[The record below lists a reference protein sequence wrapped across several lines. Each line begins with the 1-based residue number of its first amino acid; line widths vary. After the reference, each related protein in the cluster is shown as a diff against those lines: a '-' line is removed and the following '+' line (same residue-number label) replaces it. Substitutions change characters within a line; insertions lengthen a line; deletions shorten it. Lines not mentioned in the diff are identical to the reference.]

1 MNTLKPLLLI
11 GLGLAAGLLLSRFLD
26 PGTGSRDAADAQ
38 DPGEPLYWVAPMDP
52 DYRRDRPGKS
62 PMGMDLVPVYAEGD
76 AGSSPG
82 TVRIHPNVINNLGVR
97 TASVERGVLE
107 PEIRTV
113 GHVTFDENQL
123 VHIHPRVEGWI
134 QTLDVKAEG
143 DPVTAGEPLFELY
156 SPTLVNAQEE
166 LLLALNRNNPALIDA
181 ALQRLAALDVPERA
195 IESLR
200 RTRTVNQTIRIPA
213 PQSGVLETLAVREGM
228 YVSPG
233 MNVMTIGPLDHV
245 WLVGELYERQALFVR
260 EGDPISLTLDYL
272 PGRLWSGTVDYVYPS
287 LNETTRTVRIRAVL
301 QNEDGALKPGM
312 FGELRVRAARQ
323 DTPALLIPREA
334 LIRTGSQNRV
344 VLALEGGRFKS
355 VAVQPGH
362 IGRDQVEIL
371 DGLEEGDRVVSS
383 AQFLIDSE
391 SSKTSDFLRMDSGGH
406 TERMD
411 HGEMDHGEMDHGAMN
426 HSGMDDGEMD
436 P

>member
-1 MNTLKPLLLI
+1 MTPLKTGLLAGLALALGTLI
-11 GLGLAAGLLLSRFLD
+11 GSRID
-26 PGTGSRDAADAQ
+26 WPAPDDSASSGTGDS
-38 DPGEPLYWVAPMDP
+38 GEPLYWVAPMDP
-52 DYRRDRPGKS
+52 DYRRDGPGKS
-62 PMGMDLVPVYAEGD
+62 PMGMDLVPVYADD
-76 AGSSPG
+76 AGADRPG
-82 TVRIHPNVINNLGVR
+82 TVRISPNVVNNLGVR
-97 TASVERGVLE
+97 TATVARGVLE

-134 QTLDVKAEG
+134 QTLRIKAEG
-143 DPVTAGEPLFELY
+143 DPVMSGEPLFQLY

-181 ALQRLAALDVPERA
+181 ALERLAALEVPASA

-200 RTRTVNQTIRIPA
+200 RTRSVSQTIDIPS
-213 PQSGVLETLAVREGM
+213 PQSGVVQTLAVREGM

-245 WLVGELYERQALFVR
+245 WLVGELYERQALAVHT
-260 EGDPISLTLDYL
+260 GDAISLSLDYL
-272 PGRLWSGTVDYVYPS
+272 PGREWKGTVDYVYPS
-287 LNETTRTVRIRAVL
+287 LNEITRTVRVRAVL

-312 FGELRVRAARQ
+312 FGELRIRAARAG
-323 DTPALLIPREA
+323 TPTLLIPREA

-344 VLALEGGRFKS
+344 VLALDEGRFKS
-355 VAVQPGH
+355 VAVKPGH

-371 DGLEEGDRVVSS
+371 EGLEEGDRIVSS

-391 SSKTSDFLRMDSGGH
+391 SSKTSDFR
-406 TERMD
+406 RMD
-411 HGEMDHGEMDHGAMN
+411 HSEPLNHSEVNHSEMNHSEMDHSEMTR
-426 HSGMDDGEMD
+426 
-436 P
+436 

>member
-11 GLGLAAGLLLSRFLD
+11 GLGLILGALLSWLLIPDAGDR
-26 PGTGSRDAADAQ
+26 GSTDIGAT
-38 DPGEPLYWVAPMDP
+38 GEPLYWVAPMDP
-52 DYRRDRPGKS
+52 EYRRDGPGKS
-62 PMGMDLVPVYAEGD
+62 PMGMDLVPVYADD
-76 AGSSPG
+76 ADPSPG
-82 TVRIHPNVINNLGVR
+82 TVRISPDVINNLGVR
-97 TASVERGVLE
+97 TAIVTRGILE

-166 LLLALNRNNPALIDA
+166 LVLALNRNNPALIDA
-181 ALQRLAALDVPERA
+181 ALERLAALDVPQSA
-195 IESLR
+195 IESVR

-245 WLVGELYERQALFVR
+245 WLVGELYERQALSVR
-260 EGDPISLTLDYL
+260 AGDPISLTLDYL
-272 PGRLWSGTVDYVYPS
+272 PGRVWSGTVDYVYPS
-287 LNETTRTVRIRAVL
+287 LNEVTRTVRVRAVL

-312 FGELRVRAARQ
+312 FGELRVRAARP
-323 DTPALLIPREA
+323 DAPALLIPREA

-344 VLALEGGRFKS
+344 VLAFDGGRFKS
-355 VAVQPGH
+355 VAVHPGH

-371 DGLEEGDRVVSS
+371 EGLREGDRVVSS

-391 SSKTSDFLRMDSGGH
+391 SSKTSDFLRMEHGGH
-406 TERMD
+406 AGHE
-411 HGEMDHGEMDHGAMN
+411 EMA
-426 HSGMDDGEMD
+426 